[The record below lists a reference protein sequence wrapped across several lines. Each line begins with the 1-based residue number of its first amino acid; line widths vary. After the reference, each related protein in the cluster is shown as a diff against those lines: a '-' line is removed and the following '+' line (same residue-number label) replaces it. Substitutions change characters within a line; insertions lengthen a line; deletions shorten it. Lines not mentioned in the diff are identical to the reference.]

1 MAMKRNKATNR
12 ALKRPKLSGD
22 AGGGRFGYFVTRAV
36 LNIRQN
42 MLVNALTVGTITLGL
57 LILSLF
63 LLVYVNVEGLAE
75 NWSEKVQV
83 TVYFESD
90 PDPVTLRNLTGQ
102 VQALPGTASAAYVS
116 QAEALK
122 RFRERLKGQEAL
134 LEGLAPDILPAS
146 LEIRLKKGYRESVA
160 VDAFVS
166 RLKKIPGISEVQY
179 GEEWVRRFSTFMTFM
194 RVTGLVLGT
203 FLVLAVVL
211 IVSNTIKLTIYA
223 RQDELEIMALVGGTK
238 WFIKIPFLIE
248 GIIQGTAGA
257 LLAEV
262 VLLGVYLAFLHNAG
276 NFLSFNP
283 ADAGLSFL
291 PPEWLA
297 GLLGG
302 GMLLGF
308 LGSLTSLKRFVRI

>member
-1 MAMKRNKATNR
+1 MKRNKATNR

-36 LNIRQN
+36 MNIRQN
-42 MLVNALTVGTITLGL
+42 MLVNTLTVGTITLGL

-83 TVYFESD
+83 TVYFESE
-90 PDPVTLRNLTGQ
+90 PDPVTLRNLTSQ
-102 VQALPGTASAAYVS
+102 VEALSGTANAKFVS
-116 QAEALK
+116 KVEALN

-134 LEGLAPDILPAS
+134 LDGLAPDILPAS
-146 LEIRLKKGYRESVA
+146 LEIRLKKGHRESAA
-160 VDAFVS
+160 VDAYVS
-166 RLKKIPGISEVQY
+166 RLKKIPGVAEVQY
-179 GEEWVRRFSTFMTFM
+179 GEEWVRRFSTFMSFM
-194 RVTGLVLGT
+194 RVTGLVLGA

-248 GIIQGTAGA
+248 GIIQGSAGA
-257 LLAEV
+257 LLAEL
-262 VLLGVYLAFLHNAG
+262 VLFGVYFAFLHNAG

-291 PPEWLA
+291 PLEWLA
-297 GLLGG
+297 GLLAG
-302 GMLLGF
+302 GMLLGL

>member
-1 MAMKRNKATNR
+1 MKRNKPSKRSA
-12 ALKRPKLSGD
+12 KRPKLSGD
-22 AGGGRFGYFVTRAV
+22 AFGGRFGYFVARAV
-36 LNIRQN
+36 TNIRQN
-42 MLVNALTVGTITLGL
+42 MLVNVLTVGTITLGL

-90 PDPVTLRNLTGQ
+90 PDPVTLRTLTAQ
-102 VQALPGTASAAYVS
+102 VDALPGTANAKFVS
-116 QAEALK
+116 QGEALN

-134 LEGLAPDILPAS
+134 LEGIAPDILPAS
-146 LEIRLKKGYRESVA
+146 LEIRLKKGHRESAA
-160 VDAFVS
+160 VDSYVS
-166 RLKKIPGISEVQY
+166 RLKRIPGVSEVQY

-194 RVTGLVLGT
+194 RVTGLVLGS

-257 LLAEV
+257 VLAEL
-262 VLLGVYLAFLHNAG
+262 VLLCVYLAFLHNAG

-291 PPEWLA
+291 PPDWLA
-297 GLLGG
+297 GLLAG
-302 GMLLGF
+302 GMILGF